1 MFSQPSI
8 VPDILLGALF
18 MAAPAGIG
26 WCHAYPEVSVPRD
39 GSTLAGSP
47 REVRIH
53 FTEGVEV
60 EFSRITVKGANGEV
74 VSQGRLRRLA
84 DDTIAI
90 DLNPLRPGNYAVEW
104 QVLSV
109 DTHITDGLLRFTV
122 TSGNK

>member
-8 VPDILLGALF
+8 VPNILLAALF

-39 GSTLAGSP
+39 GSTLADSP
-47 REVRIH
+47 REMRIQ

-60 EFSRITVKGANGEV
+60 EFSRITVKGSKGEV
-74 VSQGRLRRLA
+74 VSQGKLRRVA

-90 DLNPLRPGNYAVEW
+90 DMKPLGPGDFIVEW

-109 DTHITDGLLRFTV
+109 DTHITDGVLRFTIAA
-122 TSGNK
+122 GEK